1 MPPINRPVEQA
12 FKYDRHHS
20 SSVFCGFEVAMK
32 GFSRAFFRLVLMIF
46 AVLRCGSFCFAES
59 TGDAA
64 EKNALVEIN
73 GYGGCSERGGAKTLL
88 ELFVGPRID
97 DEDAEGED
105 EEEPLA
111 TDRPDFVEASSNVGR
126 GRVQLE
132 AGYTFIHD
140 RSGGV
145 TTRTHSY
152 PEILLRIGLFA
163 DWFELRLG
171 QNFGNQRLHGGAL
184 GSGNGAEDLYL
195 GVGLAL
201 TEQNGLVPES
211 RVVFQTTVPTG
222 ADDFTDDVMLPG
234 VNILYG
240 WDVIEDK
247 MTLGMS
253 TSFNRARDDSGD
265 DYLEFAQAIT
275 TGFTLTEKLGMYL
288 ETFGLMPAGATNSGA
303 RPEYYADGGFTYR
316 ITNNFQ
322 LDIRAGVGLNRY
334 ADDFF
339 AGSGFAVRY

>member
-1 MPPINRPVEQA
+1 MKSLTASTWR
-12 FKYDRHHS
+12 S
-20 SSVFCGFEVAMK
+20 SLVVFALLE
-32 GFSRAFFRLVLMIF
+32 
-46 AVLRCGSFCFAES
+46 CGSFCFAES
-59 TGDAA
+59 AEPPA
-64 EKNALVEIN
+64 EKNALTEMN
-73 GYGGCSERGGAKTLL
+73 GCDGCKERRGAKTLL

-97 DEDAEGED
+97 EDEQGDE

-111 TDRPDFVEASSNVGR
+111 SDRPDFVEASSNVGR

-152 PEILLRIGLFA
+152 PEILLRIGMFA
-163 DWFELRLG
+163 DWFELRIG
-171 QNFGNQRLHGGAL
+171 QNFGSQLLHGGVRER
-184 GSGNGAEDLYL
+184 GHGAEDLYL
-195 GVGLAL
+195 GIGLAL
-201 TEQNGLVPES
+201 TEQRGLVPES

-222 ADDFTDDVMLPG
+222 ADAFTDHEMLPG

-247 MTLGMS
+247 MSLGMS
-253 TSFNRARDDSGD
+253 TAFNRARDDSGD
-265 DYLEFAQAIT
+265 FYLEFAQAAT
-275 TGFTLTEKLGMYL
+275 TAITLTEKLGMYL
-288 ETFGLMPAGATNSGA
+288 EAFALMPAGAEDAGA

-322 LDIRAGVGLNRY
+322 LDIRAGVGLNRH

>member
-1 MPPINRPVEQA
+1 
-12 FKYDRHHS
+12 
-20 SSVFCGFEVAMK
+20 MK
-32 GFSRAFFRLVLMIF
+32 GFSSASVRIALMVFCVLW
-46 AVLRCGSFCFAES
+46 CGSSCFAES
-59 TGDAA
+59 TGDAT
-64 EKNALVEIN
+64 EKNALVEMN
-73 GYGGCSERGGAKTLL
+73 GCGGCSERRGAKTLL
-88 ELFVGPRID
+88 ELFVGPRLD
-97 DEDAEGED
+97 AEDAEGEQ

-163 DWFELRLG
+163 DWFELRIG
-171 QNFGNQRLHGGAL
+171 QNFGNQRLHGGGIR

-195 GVGLAL
+195 GIGLAL

-222 ADDFTDDVMLPG
+222 ADAFTDDAMLPG

-240 WDVIEDK
+240 WEVIEDK
-247 MTLGMS
+247 MSLGMS
-253 TSFNRARDDSGD
+253 TAFNRARDDSGD
-265 DYLEFAQAIT
+265 DYLEFAQAVT
-275 TGFTLTEKLGMYL
+275 TAFTLTDKLGMYL
-288 ETFGLMPAGATNSGA
+288 ETFALLPAGATDPGA